1 MVSWLLVLCP
11 LVGYRDEGLDVKTEI
26 RLLSRHHVN
35 PNPIFFQAVA
45 SLSSGEA
52 TAFAAWRTHL
62 DEEGNAADLA
72 LFRRS
77 YVGHY
82 ASIDGYA
89 DHLID
94 AYQLDAKLDAA
105 IAPPF
110 RAHVDIDVPG
120 LARALRAAGTL
131 FALPAQFVG
140 VWVFRTDPDSQ

>member
-1 MVSWLLVLCP
+1 M
-11 LVGYRDEGLDVKTEI
+11 GNDESGNTGPA
-26 RLLSRHHVN
+26 LSDEAVN
-35 PNPIFFQAVA
+35 EAAA
-45 SLSSGEA
+45 SLSSGETA
-52 TAFAAWRTHL
+52 AFAAWQVHL

-72 LFRRS
+72 LFRQS

-94 AYQLDAKLDAA
+94 QYQLDAKLDAA
-105 IAPPF
+105 IKPPF

-131 FALPAQFVG
+131 YALPAVPVG
-140 VWVFRTDPDSQ
+140 VWVFRTDPDSP

>member
-1 MVSWLLVLCP
+1 
-11 LVGYRDEGLDVKTEI
+11 VGNGKSHDVGSAS
-26 RLLSRHHVN
+26 RHDGMNDVAAALLSD
-35 PNPIFFQAVA
+35 
-45 SLSSGEA
+45 EA
-52 TAFAAWRTHL
+52 AAFTAWQVHL

-94 AYQLDAKLDAA
+94 TYQLDAKLDAA

-131 FALPAQFVG
+131 FALPAEPIG
-140 VWVFRTDPDSQ
+140 VWVFRTDPDSH